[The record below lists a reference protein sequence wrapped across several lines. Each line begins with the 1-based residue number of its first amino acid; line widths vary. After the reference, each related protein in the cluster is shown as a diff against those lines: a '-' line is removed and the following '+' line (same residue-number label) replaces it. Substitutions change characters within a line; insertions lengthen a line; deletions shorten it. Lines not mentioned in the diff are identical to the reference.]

1 MFIPQISRSTSYK
14 VKVTRPH
21 RAYHRCI
28 VWSVIHLDW
37 AERCG
42 RLASV
47 VMNNGAY
54 DREEDREQQRAAVYD
69 TQANVQARHDMAA
82 HTSCH

>member
-1 MFIPQISRSTSYK
+1 
-14 VKVTRPH
+14 
-21 RAYHRCI
+21 
-28 VWSVIHLDW
+28 
-37 AERCG
+37 
-42 RLASV
+42 
-47 VMNNGAY
+47 MNNGAY